1 MPTRLVVPA
10 VRSLLVLVLGCTAV
24 GVLSAQNTG
33 RIVGRVV
40 DAEQGA
46 PVAGA
51 QVEAVGAGVR
61 TVSALDGR
69 YTLGGVPAG
78 PVSVQ
83 VRMIGFAPKT
93 VTGIVVPT
101 GGTVA
106 QDIAMVAEAVQL
118 AEISVSAAAEQGTV
132 NRALE
137 EQRNAVNIVNSVSAE
152 QISRSPDSDAGQAIQ
167 RVSGVTVQDGKYI
180 FVRGLGER
188 YTNTSLNGTRIPS
201 PEPERKVVP
210 LDLFPSSLL
219 QGITTSKTFT
229 PEQPGDF
236 SGAEVNLKTREFP
249 AERVVTFSVSG
260 GVNTAATGRNVVKAP
275 TVGSEWLGF
284 GGSERQIPAALK
296 AAGDLRGITP
306 AQQNALIGSLRD
318 VWSAHSADGAPNGS
332 MSVAIGGETPVFRQ
346 SIGYI
351 GSLSYSYNQEVQRD
365 ETKGLAKNGATPG
378 TALPFNTYH
387 GSNGRNS
394 VLWGGLFN
402 LSTRVGAATK
412 LSLNNT
418 YTRTADNEASVLTG
432 DNEEFSQ
439 FNPLILTRLGFT
451 ERAVRSDQLQGEH
464 LLGDKHFIT
473 WSVTSSGVDRNE
485 PDRSDVG
492 YTGKLDSDGGLV
504 PGIWPGQARFATR
517 TFSDL
522 HETSWDFGGNY
533 RLLLGSPSLPF
544 VVKTGGAYRTTN
556 RDADTRA
563 YDIINLVLS
572 DAQRSVSPEEIFT
585 QANANAG
592 SFFLNPNAN
601 GGLYTAAEKI
611 AAGYGQIEVP
621 VGPRLQV
628 IGGVRV
634 ERWQL
639 DLDARNTQG
648 EVRQSRPRKTDAL
661 PALAVTY
668 RLTENQNLR
677 LSATQTLSRP
687 EYRELANVAYFE
699 QVGLATT
706 IGNPDLRRAL
716 IQNYDLRWEWFPR
729 SDEVVSLGVFAKHFN
744 DPIEK
749 VIIQAAGTNTL
760 SFVNADKAH
769 NYGLELEL
777 RKSLDV
783 LADALHPFSLFANT
797 TLMRSRITPGN
808 TGISALTNPDRPMV
822 GQSEYVVNAGLGY
835 TSGSGA
841 WTGTLLYNVAG
852 KRILEAGSGGLP
864 DAYEQPRHL
873 LDVSLQLP
881 VTQTFSLKLDG
892 KNLLDAPYRLTQ
904 GEVVR
909 YRYLT
914 GRIFGFTLSWHP

>member
-1 MPTRLVVPA
+1 MLTRFVLRA
-10 VRSLLVLVLGCTAV
+10 VRSVWVLACTAV
-24 GVLSAQNTG
+24 GVLSAQETG

-51 QVEAVGAGVR
+51 QIDVLEASIHA
-61 TVSALDGR
+61 VSALDGR
-69 YTLGGVPAG
+69 YRLSGVPAG
-78 PVSVQ
+78 TVSLR
-83 VRMIGFAPKT
+83 VRMIGFGPKT
-93 VTGIVVPT
+93 VTGIVVPAR
-101 GGTVA
+101 GTVA
-106 QDIAMVAEAVQL
+106 QDVAMVAEAVQL
-118 AEISVSAAAEQGTV
+118 AEISVNAASEQGTV

-152 QISRSPDSDAGQAIQ
+152 QISRSPDSDAGQAVQ

-249 AERVVTFSVSG
+249 AERVVSFSVSG

-284 GGSERQIPAALK
+284 AGSEREIPAALRS
-296 AAGDLRGITP
+296 ASNLSGITTV
-306 AQQNALIGSLRD
+306 QQNALIGSLRN
-318 VWSAHSADGAPNGS
+318 VWSARSADGAPNGS
-332 MSVAIGGETPVFRQ
+332 MSVAVGGETPIFRQ
-346 SIGYI
+346 PIGYI

-378 TALPFNTYH
+378 TALPFNTYQ
-387 GSNGRNS
+387 GSSGRNS
-394 VLWGGLFN
+394 VLWGGLLN
-402 LSTRVGAATK
+402 LSTRVGPTTK

-418 YTRTADNEASVLTG
+418 YTRTADNEASLLTG

-464 LLGDKHFIT
+464 LLGAKHFVT

-485 PDRSDVG
+485 PDRSDIG
-492 YTGKLDSDGGLV
+492 YTARTAADGSLV
-504 PGIWPGQARFATR
+504 PGTWVGQPRFATR

-522 HETSWDFGGNY
+522 HETSWDFAGNY
-533 RLLLGSPSLPF
+533 RLLLGSPSLPW
-544 VVKTGGAYRTTN
+544 VLKAGAAYRTTN

-563 YDIINLVLS
+563 YDIINLTLNQ
-572 DAQRSVSPEEIFT
+572 AQLTATPEEIFT
-585 QANANAG
+585 ETNAESGAFLLNA
-592 SFFLNPNAN
+592 NAN
-601 GGLYTAAEKI
+601 GGRYTAAEKI
-611 AAGYGQIEVP
+611 TAGYGQFEVP
-621 VGPRLQV
+621 LGLRLQL
-628 IGGVRV
+628 IAGARV
-634 ERWQL
+634 ENWHL
-639 DLDARNTQG
+639 DVDTRTTQG
-648 EVRQSRPRKTDAL
+648 SIVPARPRKTDVL
-661 PALAVTY
+661 PALALTY

-677 LSATQTLSRP
+677 LSATQTVSRP
-687 EYRELANVAYFE
+687 EYRELSPVPYFE

-706 IGNPDLRRAL
+706 SGNPGLQRAL

-729 SDEVVSLGVFAKHFN
+729 SGEVLSLGLFAKQFN

-749 VIIQAAGTNTL
+749 VIIQAAGANEL

-769 NYGLELEL
+769 NYGLELEV
-777 RKSLDV
+777 RKSLEV
-783 LADALHPFSLFANT
+783 LAEALHPFSVFANT

-808 TGISALTNPDRPMV
+808 SGISALTNADRPMV

-835 TSGSGA
+835 SSASGA
-841 WTGTLLYNVAG
+841 WSGTLLYNVSG

-873 LDVSLQLP
+873 VDLSLQLP
-881 VTQTFSLKLDG
+881 VTQTLSLKLDG

-914 GRIFGFTLSWHP
+914 GRVFGFTLGWHP

>member
-1 MPTRLVVPA
+1 MSTRLVLYSL
-10 VRSLLVLVLGCTAV
+10 RSVLLLILGFTAV
-24 GVLSAQNTG
+24 GRLSAQETG

-51 QVEAVGAGVR
+51 QVEVVGAAVR
-61 TVSALDGR
+61 GVSALDGR
-69 YTLGGVPAG
+69 YTLAGVPAG
-78 PVSVQ
+78 TVAVQ

-93 VTGIVVPT
+93 VTGIVVQA
-101 GGTVA
+101 GETVA
-106 QDIAMVAEAVQL
+106 QDVAMVAEAVQL

-152 QISRSPDSDAGQAIQ
+152 QISKSPDSDAGQAIQ

-188 YTNTSLNGTRIPS
+188 YTSTSLNGTRIPS

-236 SGAEVNLKTREFP
+236 SGAEVDLKTREFP
-249 AERVVTFSVSG
+249 AEKVVSFSVSG
-260 GVNTAATGRNVVKAP
+260 GFNTAATGKNVVKAP

-284 GGSERQIPAALK
+284 GGSEREIPAALK
-296 AAGDLRGITP
+296 AAGNLGGLTA
-306 AQQNALIGSLRD
+306 AQANGLIGSLRN
-318 VWSAHSADGAPNGS
+318 VWSSHNADGAPNGS
-332 MSVAIGGETPVFRQ
+332 MSVAVGGETPIFRQ

-351 GSLSYSYNQEVQRD
+351 GSLSYSYNQEVQKD
-365 ETKGLAKNGATPG
+365 ETKGLAKNGPTPG
-378 TALPFNTYH
+378 SALPLNTYQ
-387 GSNGRNS
+387 GSNGKSS
-394 VLWGGLFN
+394 VLWGGLLN
-402 LSTRVGAATK
+402 LSTRIGSTTK

-418 YTRTADNEASVLTG
+418 YTRTADNEASLLTG

-439 FNPLILTRLGFT
+439 FNPLTFTRLSFI

-464 LLGDKHFIT
+464 LFGDKHFIT
-473 WSVTSSGVDRNE
+473 WSVTSSGVDRDE
-485 PDRSDVG
+485 PDRSDIG
-492 YTGKLDSDGGLV
+492 YTGIPEVNGALV
-504 PGIWPGQARFATR
+504 PGVWPGAARFATR

-533 RLLLGSPSLPF
+533 RLLLGSPSLP
-544 VVKTGGAYRTTN
+544 VVLKTGAAYRTTN

-563 YDIINLVLS
+563 FDIINLTLD
-572 DAQRSVSPEEIFT
+572 DAERTRPPEEIFT
-585 QANANAG
+585 PTNIAAG
-592 SFFLNPNAN
+592 DFFLNANAN
-601 GGLYTAAEKI
+601 GGRYTAAEKI
-611 AAGYGQIEVP
+611 TAGYGQLELP
-621 VGPRLQV
+621 LGQRLQL
-628 IGGVRV
+628 IGGARV
-634 ERWQL
+634 ENWRL
-639 DLDARNTQG
+639 DVDTRTTQG
-648 EVRQSRPRKTDAL
+648 SVIPARPRKTDVL
-661 PALAVTY
+661 PAVALTY
-668 RLTENQNLR
+668 RLTESQNLR
-677 LSATQTLSRP
+677 LSATQTVSRP
-687 EYRELANVAYFE
+687 EYRELSPVPYFE

-706 IGNPDLRRAL
+706 LGNQNLRRAL
-716 IQNYDLRWEWFPR
+716 IQNFDLRWEWFPR
-729 SDEVVSLGVFAKHFN
+729 SGEVLSLGVFAKHFDN
-744 DPIEK
+744 PIEK

-769 NYGLELEL
+769 NYGVELEL

-783 LADALHPFSLFANT
+783 LTEGLRNFNIFANS

-841 WTGTLLYNVAG
+841 WTGTLLYNVSG

-873 LDVSLQLP
+873 LDLSLQLP
-881 VTQTFSLKLDG
+881 VTQALAVKLDG

-914 GRIFGFTLSWHP
+914 GRVFGFTLSWHP